1 MSQLARAY
9 GLTNVDETKTLYDD
23 WAATYDKEMAKE
35 DQDYVGPALAAA
47 HVLQNLGTKS
57 IEPNIEVLDAGCG
70 TGLAGIAL
78 AQLGAKK
85 LDGVDL
91 SPGMLDIARKTGA
104 YRHLDTADLSTH
116 LVHKDNQY
124 DVVCC
129 VGTLTQGHVGPVA
142 LDEFVRI
149 VRPGGLIVATV
160 LGAIY
165 EPQGYA
171 AKIESLVN
179 QGKAKLVSAELEDYR
194 RTAGVRARMVVIKVL
209 S

>member
-9 GLTNVDETKTLYDD
+9 GLTDVDDTKTLYDD

-47 HVLQNLGTKS
+47 HVLKHLGTKS
-57 IEPNIEVLDAGCG
+57 IDQNLEILDAGCG

-91 SPGMLDIARKTGA
+91 SPGMLDIARKAGV
-104 YRHLDTADLSTH
+104 YRHLDTADLSTR
-116 LVHKDNQY
+116 LVHQDNQY
-124 DVVCC
+124 DAVAC

-149 VRPGGLIVATV
+149 VKPGGLIVATV
-160 LGAIY
+160 LGYIY
-165 EPQGYA
+165 ESGGYA
-171 AKIESLVN
+171 AKIESLTN
-179 QGKAKLVSAELEDYR
+179 QGQAKLISADLEDYR
-194 RTAGVRARMVVIKVL
+194 RTEKVQARMVVLRVL
-209 S
+209 

>member
-1 MSQLARAY
+1 MSQLSRAY
-9 GLTNVDETKTLYDD
+9 GSTNVNETKVLYDE
-23 WAATYDKEMAKE
+23 WAASYDKEMAKE

-47 HVLQNLGTKS
+47 HVLKHLGTKS
-57 IEPNIEVLDAGCG
+57 IDPSLEILDAGCG

-91 SPGMLDIARKTGA
+91 SPGMLDIARKAGV
-104 YRHLDTADLSTH
+104 YRHLDTADLSTRLIH
-116 LVHKDNQY
+116 GDNRY
-124 DVVCC
+124 DAVCC

-149 VRPGGLIVATV
+149 VKPGGFVVATV
-160 LGAIY
+160 LGYIY
-165 EPQGYA
+165 ESGGYE
-171 AKIESLVN
+171 AKIESLGN
-179 QGKAKLVSAELEDYR
+179 QGKIQLVSADLEDYR

>member
-1 MSQLARAY
+1 MSQLSKAY
-9 GLTNVDETKTLYDD
+9 GLTDVNETKALYDE
-23 WAATYDKEMAKE
+23 WAASYDKEMSEE

-47 HVLQNLGTKS
+47 HVLKHLGTKS
-57 IEPNIEVLDAGCG
+57 IDANKEVLDAGCG

-78 AQLGAKK
+78 SQLGAKK

-91 SPGMLDIARKTGA
+91 SEGMLNIARKAGV
-104 YRHLDTADLSTH
+104 YRYLDTADLSSR
-116 LVHKDNQY
+116 LVHGDNSY

-149 VRPGGLIVATV
+149 TRPGGYIVATI
-160 LGAIY
+160 LGSIF
-165 EPQGYA
+165 ESGGFDV
-171 AKIESLVN
+171 KIDSLVN
-179 QGKAKLVSAELEDYR
+179 SGKVELISKEMEDYR
-194 RTAGVRARMVVIKVL
+194 RKAGVRARMVVIKVI

>member
-9 GLTNVDETKTLYDD
+9 DLTNVDETKVLYDE
-23 WAATYDKEMAKE
+23 WAASYDSEMAKE

-47 HVLQNLGTKS
+47 HVLKNLGTKS
-57 IEPNIEVLDAGCG
+57 IDPNAEILDAGCG

-91 SPGMLDIARKTGA
+91 SPGMLDIARKAGV
-104 YRHLDTADLSTH
+104 YRHLNTADLSTR
-116 LVHKDNQY
+116 LVHGDNQY

-142 LDEFVRI
+142 IDEFARI
-149 VRPGGLIVATV
+149 VKPGGFIVATV
-160 LGAIY
+160 LGYIY
-165 EPQGYA
+165 ESGGYE
-171 AKIESLVN
+171 AKIESLAN
-179 QGKAKLVSAELEDYR
+179 QGKIQLVSADMEDYR
-194 RTAGVRARMVVIKVL
+194 RAAGVRARMVVLKVL